1 MSVQVYQV
9 KLLELHSVHKE
20 LNHSYLRV
28 KLTSDQETELLWHI
42 DEETAESL
50 LSIID
55 PEGVYKYR
63 LSFHSSWNSAKN
75 QYESFLTKTYRDQS
89 ERVYFSCSEAYV
101 SGLNAIKN
109 NEPASEIQTQA
120 AVSEASARQESRAAK
135 EIRPPKLQRKLTW
148 SAVALLSL
156 VFTIL
161 LGSSMPTFIYRAAS
175 GEEVNASVGSVG
187 ESEINRNIAGYVAG
201 HRAVTVSSQFKASSN
216 NEPRKSLQEPV
227 QLALPSVALEEEVT
241 FGLPKGKAALT
252 FDDGPS
258 KYTKAI
264 ADILTEHEVGGTF
277 FFIGKNVKKYPDSVQ
292 YAKSSGYAVG
302 SHSMNHLELPKL
314 SGDKQ
319 KYEITHPN
327 ELIEK
332 ITKEPVVLFRPP
344 YGAHNDSVTDI
355 VRGIDNKMVLWNV
368 DTKDWESRDA
378 EKIYNSVA
386 KSKVS
391 GSIILLHESQATV
404 DALPRIIQFLKE
416 QDLEIVNLQ

>member
-20 LNHSYLRV
+20 LDQSYLRV
-28 KLTSDQETELLWHI
+28 KLTSDQELELLWHI

-50 LSIID
+50 LAVLE

-63 LSFHSSWNSAKN
+63 LSFHSSWNSVKN

-109 NEPASEIQTQA
+109 NEPVSEIQTRS
-120 AVSEASARQESRAAK
+120 VGSEAPPPQESQAAK
-135 EIRPPKLQRKLTW
+135 ETRQPKLQRRLTW

-156 VFTIL
+156 VFTVL
-161 LGSSMPTFIYRAAS
+161 LGSSMPTFIYKAAS
-175 GEEVNASVGSVG
+175 GEVANASFG
-187 ESEINRNIAGYVAG
+187 ESEVNRNFAGYVAG
-201 HRAVTVSSQFKASSN
+201 HRAVTVSAQFKASSN
-216 NEPRKSLQEPV
+216 SEPRQPLQESV
-227 QLALPSVALEEEVT
+227 QSALPAVALEETVT
-241 FGLPKGKAALT
+241 FNLPKGKVALT

-264 ADILTEHEVGGTF
+264 TDILTEHEVGGNF
-277 FFIGKNVKKYPDSVQ
+277 FFIGKNVKKYPESVQ
-292 YAKSSGYAVG
+292 YAKSSGYTVG

-314 SGDKQ
+314 SSDKQ

-327 ELIEK
+327 ELIQK
-332 ITKEPVVLFRPP
+332 ITNEPVVLFRPP
-344 YGAHNDSVTDI
+344 YGAHNDSITDI

-386 KSKVS
+386 KAKVD

-416 QDLEIVNLQ
+416 QNLELVNLQ